1 MVACINID
9 ALQDRPGG
17 KPPVERFVQIDDHHD
32 TRLDRY
38 SKQGDVANPV
48 CIAELEPRYH

>member
-38 SKQGDVANPV
+38 SKQGDVANPD
-48 CIAELEPRYH
+48 CNAEL